1 VPAVILKNLL
11 KKNKKFECFLVFPV
25 LILNLETKKH
35 SRQVES
41 FFFSKWEKKEE
52 GENNPHEE
60 EKNKRL
66 TMQTC
71 TVTQMDIGYK
81 KKKIKI

>member
-41 FFFSKWEKKEE
+41 FFFQNGKKRKKEKTT
-52 GENNPHEE
+52 H
-60 EKNKRL
+60 
-66 TMQTC
+66 T
-71 TVTQMDIGYK
+71 K
-81 KKKIKI
+81 KKKIKD

>member
-41 FFFSKWEKKEE
+41 FFFFKMGKK
-52 GENNPHEE
+52 GRRRKQPT
-60 EKNKRL
+60 RRR
-66 TMQTC
+66 
-71 TVTQMDIGYK
+71 K
-81 KKKIKI
+81 K